1 MLKVLEDPTNNNA
14 KSEVESQTFKETV
27 SSMKF
32 ICLIIH
38 MSVFFAT
45 IIFNNI
51 NYKSIGLQMY
61 DDETL
66 TSFSI
71 VSAICSCL
79 GRLFGGYTIDK
90 LGFKSAIR

>member
-1 MLKVLEDPTNNNA
+1 MKVPENPTDNNA
-14 KSEVESQTFKETV
+14 KSESETQTFKETV
-27 SSMKF
+27 LSMKY

-38 MSVFFAT
+38 MSIFFAT

-61 DDETL
+61 QDEKL
-66 TSFSI
+66 SSFSI
-71 VSAICSCL
+71 ISSICSCL
-79 GRLFGGYTIDK
+79 GRLLGGYIIDK